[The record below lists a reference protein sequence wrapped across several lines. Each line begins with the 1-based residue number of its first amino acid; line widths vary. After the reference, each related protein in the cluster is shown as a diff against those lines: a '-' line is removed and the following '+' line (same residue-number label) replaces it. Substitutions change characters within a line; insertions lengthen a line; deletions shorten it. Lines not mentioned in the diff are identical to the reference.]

1 MQLWNRSFKQPC
13 YQTEHLRLV
22 PTKNIFSS
30 NFSSFSL
37 SEQSSSTVGQGRTFP
52 IFHSGLSW
60 VTPPD
65 LSISKEP
72 CKLTFMRN
80 PPFMLRTEI
89 RVSGLRGRRTSI
101 FPFLVI
107 SFQSISL
114 DQSLWILFPPL
125 PPSPPH
131 PVKWQILPLLLPSF
145 LPSASATILISSSL
159 HHLNSPRI
167 ISKRLDY
174 YDIFPAIIPIH
185 FSAIIQR
192 VFM

>member
-52 IFHSGLSW
+52 ICHSGLSW

-65 LSISKEP
+65 LSICLSVYLQGTLKTHIHEESS
-72 CKLTFMRN
+72 FHAQN
-80 PPFMLRTEI
+80 EI

-114 DQSLWILFPPL
+114 DQSFWILFPPL

-131 PVKWQILPLLLPSF
+131 PVRWQILPLLLPFFLLPLPLSWFPLSF
-145 LPSASATILISSSL
+145 ITWIHQELSQ
-159 HHLNSPRI
+159 RDWI
-167 ISKRLDY
+167 ITT
-174 YDIFPAIIPIH
+174 
-185 FSAIIQR
+185 FSQP
-192 VFM
+192 